1 MKKAEVVHRIHET
14 AKRKRG
20 LLGMMVQERKVGE
33 GVQSRQN
40 VYGNAIII
48 PITLCANLR
57 GRESMHEV
65 QERLSHIDFC
75 GRPTRGNQ
83 LTHA

>member
-1 MKKAEVVHRIHET
+1 MQKGAAGDDGT
-14 AKRKRG
+14 
-20 LLGMMVQERKVGE
+20 GE
-33 GVQSRQN
+33 KSGGGGQPRQN

-75 GRPTRGNQ
+75 GRPTRGNP

>member
-1 MKKAEVVHRIHET
+1 MQKGAAGGDGT
-14 AKRKRG
+14 
-20 LLGMMVQERKVGE
+20 GE
-33 GVQSRQN
+33 ESGGGGQPRQN

-48 PITLCANLR
+48 PITLCANLSGR
-57 GRESMHEV
+57 GGMHEV

-75 GRPTRGNQ
+75 GRPTRGNP